1 MLAIAVNDARHFIIP
16 DELSIAGFALA
27 LVNALIERPDA
38 AVKSVAFVVLR
49 RAALAMLFLAVRLGY
64 QTLRQREGIGLGDVK
79 LAAVAGAWLG
89 WLTIP
94 IAVEIAAVAALTW
107 YTARQI
113 VRERS
118 IERTNRLPFVF
129 FLLHRSGSVGCCR
142 QSSPFLPEDV
152 SSDIPCFREKRPD
165 RCAVNRLASSRR
177 EPIAFGQGGHM
188 RKAVTALLAGA
199 VVALTATNP
208 AWPMS
213 RLAGLDAY
221 RRGDYA
227 AAIRQLPSLAA
238 HGNAEAQA
246 TLGFIYENGRGV
258 PQNPAIAGTL
268 YRCAAEQGNAAA
280 QYLLG
285 SCMTREKVC
294 RATMCWRK
302 SGSISRPR
310 TLADTSGNIMSE
322 FATRWPPR

>member
-1 MLAIAVNDARHFIIP
+1 
-16 DELSIAGFALA
+16 
-27 LVNALIERPDA
+27 
-38 AVKSVAFVVLR
+38 
-49 RAALAMLFLAVRLGY
+49 
-64 QTLRQREGIGLGDVK
+64 
-79 LAAVAGAWLG
+79 
-89 WLTIP
+89 
-94 IAVEIAAVAALTW
+94 
-107 YTARQI
+107 
-113 VRERS
+113 
-118 IERTNRLPFVF
+118 
-129 FLLHRSGSVGCCR
+129 
-142 QSSPFLPEDV
+142 
-152 SSDIPCFREKRPD
+152 
-165 RCAVNRLASSRR
+165 
-177 EPIAFGQGGHM
+177 M

-246 TLGFIYENGRGV
+246 TLGFMYENGRGV

-285 SCMTREKVC
+285 LMYDKGEGVPRDDVLAQKWLNLAAAHAGRHEREYYVRIRDAVASKMSALQLAHAQRLATSWSPHRTSCDI
-294 RATMCWRK
+294 A
-302 SGSISRPR
+302 GG
-310 TLADTSGNIMSE
+310 ATSG
-322 FATRWPPR
+322 R